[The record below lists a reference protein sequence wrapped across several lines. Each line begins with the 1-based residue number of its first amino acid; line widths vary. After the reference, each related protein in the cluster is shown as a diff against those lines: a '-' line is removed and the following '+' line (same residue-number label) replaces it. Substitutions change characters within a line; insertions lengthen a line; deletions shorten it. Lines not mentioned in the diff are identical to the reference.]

1 MQDVILATTAG
12 GTTLVKESAIAEY
25 TSRLRG
31 QLLGPHDRG
40 YDDARRVWNGLI
52 DRRPALIS
60 RCTGA
65 ADVIA
70 TVHFAREHDLL
81 VSIRGGGHNV
91 AGNAV
96 CDGGLMIDLSRMKSV
111 RVDPVARTV
120 RAEPGVLWGEFDRET
135 QAFGL
140 ATTGGLISTTGIA
153 GLTLGGGQG
162 WLASKHGFAID
173 NLLSVD
179 VVTADGELL
188 TASASENAEL
198 FWAMRGA
205 GHNFGVATSFEYRL
219 HPLGTV
225 LGGMTI
231 HPFGRATDVLRF
243 YREFAADL
251 PDELTTGV
259 GILTGPDGNLVTA
272 MVACYA
278 GSLDEGRRVLTPL
291 RRFGPPLA
299 DTIAPVP
306 YVTQQTMMDAAFPY
320 GRLNYWKSALTDE
333 LTDDVIA
340 VLVDACGRMP
350 SPLSAVP
357 IMDFHGAYRRVG
369 KTATAYYHRDLRY
382 DIVIAANWT
391 EGADSEQ
398 NVRWTRELSE
408 ALQPHLPRSVYV
420 NDLDRDEGADR
431 VRHAYGENYERLATL
446 KKKYDPTNFFRV
458 NQNIRP
464 SAC

>member
-1 MQDVILATTAG
+1 MADVTLTTMVGEA
-12 GTTLVKESAIAEY
+12 TLVKESAIAEY
-25 TSRLRG
+25 KSHVRG
-31 QLLGPHDRG
+31 ELLGPKDSG
-40 YDDARRVWNGLI
+40 YDDTRRVWNGMI
-52 DRRPALIS
+52 DRRPALIT

-65 ADVIA
+65 ADVMA
-70 TVHFAREHDLL
+70 AVRFAREHDLL
-81 VSIRGGGHNV
+81 VSIRGGGHNI

-96 CDGGLMIDLSRMKSV
+96 CDGGLMIDLSRMKSI

-162 WLASKHGFAID
+162 WLASKHGFTID

-179 VVTADGELL
+179 VVTADGNLL
-188 TASASENAEL
+188 TARASENEEL

-219 HPLGTV
+219 HPVGSV

-231 HPFGRATDVLRF
+231 HPFDRATNVLRF

-259 GILTGPDGNLVTA
+259 GILRGPDGNLVVA
-272 MVACYA
+272 MVVCYA
-278 GSLDEGRRVLTPL
+278 GSLDEGRRVLAPL

-306 YVTQQTMMDAAFPY
+306 YTTQQTMLDAAFPY
-320 GRLNYWKSALTDE
+320 GRLNYWKSVLTDE
-333 LTDDVIA
+333 LNDEVIA
-340 VLVDACGRMP
+340 ALVHFGGRMP
-350 SPLSAVP
+350 SPLSAIP

-369 KTATAYYHRDLRY
+369 KTETAYYHRDLRY

-391 EGADSEQ
+391 DRADSER
-398 NVRWTRELSE
+398 NVQWARELYE
-408 ALQPHLPRSVYV
+408 ALQPHLPRGVYV
-420 NDLDRDEGADR
+420 NDLDCDEGADR
-431 VRHAYGENYERLATL
+431 IRHAYGENYERLATL
-446 KKKYDPTNFFRV
+446 KRKYDPTNFFRV

-464 SAC
+464 SL